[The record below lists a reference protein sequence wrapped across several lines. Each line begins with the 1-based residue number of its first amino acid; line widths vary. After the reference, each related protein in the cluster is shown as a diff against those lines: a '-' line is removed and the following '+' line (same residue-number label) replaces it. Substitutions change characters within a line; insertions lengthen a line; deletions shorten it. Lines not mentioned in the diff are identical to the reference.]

1 MESIG
6 VHIGR
11 RTLIGSD
18 GSLLGIGEK
27 IGVLEGLGRASNE
40 TRRVFD
46 LWLQADRSAGLPAIS
61 DFPLENLADLKP
73 SILIVEVLL
82 ASHDYCYR

>member
-1 MESIG
+1 MEATG

-18 GSLLGIGEK
+18 GSLLGIGDK
-27 IGVLEGLGRASNE
+27 LSVVEGLGRVSNE

-46 LWLQADRSAGLPAIS
+46 LWQQAGQEAGLPKLAA
-61 DFPLENLADLKP
+61 FPLAAVADLEP
-73 SILIVEVLL
+73 SML
-82 ASHDYCYR
+82 